1 MKLKLD
7 NPYLINKLIF
17 NISTNKNWIRF
28 KLKAKIEDIIK
39 SLFKAFL
46 LNLILFIVNI
56 VMIIVAEIEKFK
68 KKSLLNK

>member
-17 NISTNKNWIRF
+17 KISTNKNWIRF